1 MRQDAGLGPR
11 EPLDVA
17 VGTGADAD
25 LLRSQAALLAG
36 LGRAVLV
43 DTAAGGVPVEVGD
56 ARVMVGGG
64 ALAGALIGKLE
75 RRLTEARAEQRKAA
89 GKLANAAFV
98 DRAPAAVV
106 VEERERAERFGREAD
121 GLESKLAELRG
132 A

>member
-1 MRQDAGLGPR
+1 
-11 EPLDVA
+11 
-17 VGTGADAD
+17 
-25 LLRSQAALLAG
+25 
-36 LGRAVLV
+36 VLV
-43 DTAAGGVPVEVGD
+43 DTAAGGVPVEVGY

-75 RRLTEARAEQRKAA
+75 RRLAEARAEQRKAA